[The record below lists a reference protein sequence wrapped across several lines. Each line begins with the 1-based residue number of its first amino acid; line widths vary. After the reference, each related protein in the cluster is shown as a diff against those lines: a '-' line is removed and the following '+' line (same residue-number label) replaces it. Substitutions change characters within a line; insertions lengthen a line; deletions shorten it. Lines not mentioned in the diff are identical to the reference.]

1 MTIRN
6 EAEREDLRALMK
18 FPQIGL
24 PEYSA
29 DPIVQRRVGRAV
41 AETSTRL
48 HSRFILPRCADA
60 LPSITRGKKSTTSMN

>member
-1 MTIRN
+1 MTIKN
-6 EAEREDLRALMK
+6 EAEREALRALLK

-29 DPIVQRRVGRAV
+29 DPIVQRRFGRV
-41 AETSTRL
+41 LAETSTRL

-60 LPSITRGKKSTTSMN
+60 FPAPT